1 MESRKLSNKM
11 EMERTDYHDF
21 SNVASEDE
29 DAIQSLLQIGM
40 NNGNVAEE
48 SKSFTNGDAQNFP
61 VQLHFALSE
70 MEADG
75 LGYLASWAPHGR
87 CFFVHKK
94 EEFVDMILCRYV
106 CTIILCVAFPPRST
120 MYNDQRQTETTLF
133 VPQLVSSDK
142 VHLVPATVEYLR
154 LQSHHAR

>member
-1 MESRKLSNKM
+1 MSVEPHKQSNEM
-11 EMERTDYHDF
+11 EMEIYHDF

-40 NNGNVAEE
+40 SNGNVVEE
-48 SKSFTNGDAQNFP
+48 SKSFTSGDTQNFP

-94 EEFVDMILCRYV
+94 DEFVDMILCRYV
-106 CTIILCVAFPPRST
+106 YYSNKYHLWHVHQCFTE
-120 MYNDQRQTETTLF
+120 YNDRRQTKTTFFML
-133 VPQLVSSDK
+133 QLVSPD
-142 VHLVPATVEYLR
+142 
-154 LQSHHAR
+154 